1 MQRQLGLSFGG
12 LLVLLAIVGFCVYT
26 VFRLEPAY
34 MDYWLVKKSLEA
46 VANDPQNVKASDGEI
61 MLHLAKELE
70 VNNVRVIKAGD
81 VELER
86 VQEGIKLSVDMST
99 KTPYFG
105 SVSLATE
112 LHAEGITH

>member
-1 MQRQLGLSFGG
+1 MKRQLGLSFGG
-12 LLVLLAIVGFCVYT
+12 LLILLAIIAFYVYT

-34 MDYWLVKKSLEA
+34 MDYWLVKKSLDA
-46 VANDPQNVKASDGEI
+46 IANDPQNAKASDGEI
-61 MLHLAKELE
+61 MQHLAKELE
-70 VNNVRVIKAGD
+70 VNNIRVIKAGD

-86 VQEGIKLSVDMST
+86 VPEGIKLSVDMSS

-112 LHAEGITH
+112 FHAEGVTH